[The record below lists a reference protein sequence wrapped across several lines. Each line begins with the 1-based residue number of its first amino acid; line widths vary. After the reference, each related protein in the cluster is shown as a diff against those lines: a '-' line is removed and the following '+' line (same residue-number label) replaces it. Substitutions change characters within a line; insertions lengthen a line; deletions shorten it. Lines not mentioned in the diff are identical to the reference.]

1 MLNHLEKQLEA
12 LKGIVERIDKVKLE
26 KLITEMVETIRNGKK
41 IVTSALG
48 KNVPICEKFTGTL
61 ISLGIPAYFL
71 HTNSAVHGDL
81 GIVKTGDLVLLL
93 SKSGNTEESVY
104 LYDHLKAKGANIWI
118 MTYNENSIL
127 AKMSEKKVILY
138 LEHEGDKW
146 NLVPNNSSIGY
157 LFILQAIAM
166 ELLDRL
172 DIQIDEFKLNH
183 PGGFIGK
190 ILRGEGL

>member
-81 GIVKTGDLVLLL
+81 GIVKTGDLVFCF
-93 SKSGNTEESVY
+93 SRKVEIQKNQY
-104 LYDHLKAKGANIWI
+104 IF
-118 MTYNENSIL
+118 MTI
-127 AKMSEKKVILY
+127 
-138 LEHEGDKW
+138 
-146 NLVPNNSSIGY
+146 
-157 LFILQAIAM
+157 
-166 ELLDRL
+166 
-172 DIQIDEFKLNH
+172 
-183 PGGFIGK
+183 
-190 ILRGEGL
+190 

>member
-12 LKGIVERIDKVKLE
+12 LKGIVERIDKVELE

-61 ISLGIPAYFL
+61 ISLGVPAYFL
-71 HTNSAVHGDL
+71 HTNNAVHGDL
-81 GIVKTGDLVLLL
+81 GIVKAGDLVLLL

-172 DIQIDEFKLNH
+172 DIQIDEFKFNH

-190 ILRGEGL
+190 ILRGEGV